1 MIDSAYYS
9 TMFMRTELLPSI
21 LISEL
26 QAVGTSRMVLLQELL
41 LYIAEIFN
49 RQDST
54 FYLEKYFSAR
64 CFILLGEILL
74 CKMLHSTWR
83 ITHSTTGVF
92 PIDSTILHGELHLY
106 RSFPSKEPWS
116 LQSILQGLPT
126 VLTQPTR
133 TFFLRNP
140 QEHSTRRNWDKN
152 STKGNTSNGTI
163 QVLMYIELQTFFNSP
178 AELQS
183 SRLQLQRKGDVALSA
198 CNCNDCSRLTPAC
211 Q

>member
-1 MIDSAYYS
+1 MI
-9 TMFMRTELLPSI
+9 
-21 LISEL
+21 
-26 QAVGTSRMVLLQELL
+26 LLQEFLP
-41 LYIAEIFN
+41 YIAEIFN
-49 RQDST
+49 RQDYT

-74 CKMLHSTWR
+74 CKMLRSTWR
-83 ITHSTTGVF
+83 ITHSTTGVS

-106 RSFPSKEPWS
+106 RSFPNYS

-133 TFFLRNP
+133 TFFLENP

-152 STKGNTSNGTI
+152 STRGNTSNGTI
-163 QVLMYIELQTFFNSP
+163 RVLVYIELQTFFNSP

-183 SRLQLQRKGDVALSA
+183 SRLQLQRKGDVVLSA
-198 CNCNDCSRLTPAC
+198 CNCNGCSRLTPAC